1 MFMNLENDDRVRSD
15 TSKSSNAAID
25 QKILKSIQNYSE
37 RSNQEISNR
46 IKAIEKEWSIERWL
60 ETNASFLAFIGVLL
74 GAFVNIYWLF
84 LPSIVLIFLFQ
95 HAVQGWCPPLPIF
108 RALNVRTRKEIDW
121 EKYALKILRGDFN
134 ELNNKEEPEEI
145 LEIVKK

>member
-1 MFMNLENDDRVRSD
+1 MNLENDDRVRSH
-15 TSKSSNAAID
+15 TSTSSNAAID

-46 IKAIEKEWSIERWL
+46 IRTIENEWSIERWL
-60 ETNASFLAFIGVLL
+60 ETNASILAFIGVLL
-74 GAFVNIYWLF
+74 GAFVNTYWLF

-134 ELNNKEEPEEI
+134 ELNNKSKKAEEI